1 MDLCAVTQVPVFTQ
15 IWNSPLQES
24 SKAISFSLLLEW
36 QRKKLSC
43 LGQDHVIVTAY
54 GIEQIFVGIVC
65 KLDTNYMFHIL
76 FFFPTKSMKCNNA

>member
-24 SKAISFSLLLEW
+24 SKAISLSLLLEW
-36 QRKKLSC
+36 QRKTLSC
-43 LGQDHVIVTAY
+43 LGQDHVIVTVY

-65 KLDTNYMFHIL
+65 KLDTKIICFIYC
-76 FFFPTKSMKCNNA
+76 FFPHEINEI